1 MTQNPKPIP
10 DTYRRV
16 TPSLVVGDAAAALAF
31 YAEVF
36 GAIERARIP
45 GPGGAIA
52 HAEIEIGDSVVMLS
66 DAFPERGVKAPA
78 KGEAGTASGIFLY
91 IADVDAVF
99 KKAVDAGATVTMPL
113 ENQFWGDR
121 YGKLRDPFGHEWHLA
136 THVEDV
142 SPEEMGK
149 RAQAAMAG

>member
-1 MTQNPKPIP
+1 MAQVKPVPEGYHTVIP
-10 DTYRRV
+10 YI
-16 TPSLVVGDAAAALAF
+16 VVEGGNAAIEF
-31 YAEVF
+31 YKRAF
-36 GAIERARIP
+36 GAKERFRMG
-45 GPGGAIA
+45 GPDGKVS

-78 KGEAGTASGIFLY
+78 KGDAGTPFGVFLY
-91 IADVDAVF
+91 IPDVDAVF

-121 YGKLRDPFGHEWHLA
+121 YGRLRDPFGHEWHLA